1 MMEDKKKVLLVED
14 EEKISGMYRDVLL
27 ENGFEVLVA
36 ETVRQGLEKA
46 KIGKI
51 DLILLDI
58 LLPEESGIAFLRKL
72 RKSFENIEMPVVV
85 VVSNYSTET
94 IREEAFSLGVKDYL
108 LKTDFTPQS
117 LVEKIKEYL

>member
-1 MMEDKKKVLLVED
+1 MEDKKKVLLVED

>member
-27 ENGFEVLVA
+27 ENGLEVLVA

-46 KIGKI
+46 KTGKV

-72 RKSFENIEMPVVV
+72 RKGFENIRVPVV

-117 LVEKIKEYL
+117 LAEKIKEYL

>member
-1 MMEDKKKVLLVED
+1 MEDKKKVLLVED

-27 ENGFEVLVA
+27 QNGFEVLVA

-46 KIGKI
+46 KTGKV

-72 RKSFENIEMPVVV
+72 RKGFENIRVPVVI
-85 VVSNYSTET
+85 VSNYSTET
-94 IREEAFSLGVKDYL
+94 IREEAFNLGVKDYL
-108 LKTDFTPQS
+108 LKTDFTPQ
-117 LVEKIKEYL
+117 LLAEKIKEYL